1 MLNLLLNNNDKEKLI
16 LIAVGI
22 EGYQSARHNFI
33 FHFSSI
39 MYRSFVFNVCVGKG
53 GGEAKWRTT
62 HSNHRWTLWQY
73 GNHCPG
79 RFGLGLF
86 FAGRLKKDPRSG
98 PVT

>member
-53 GGEAKWRTT
+53 GGGRQNGGPPTATIDG
-62 HSNHRWTLWQY
+62 LC
-73 GNHCPG
+73 GNM
-79 RFGLGLF
+79 
-86 FAGRLKKDPRSG
+86 AITAQ
-98 PVT
+98 VV